1 MLLLKKNKFHFNF
14 TIIQKVI
21 NRNTTV
27 NISLIISPHFEL
39 LDFKNLAKVKTKEKI
54 CKNICQK
61 LLSLKN
67 TKLI

>member
-1 MLLLKKNKFHFNF
+1 M
-14 TIIQKVI
+14 
-21 NRNTTV
+21 

-39 LDFKNLAKVKTKEKI
+39 LDFKNLAKVGTKEKI